1 MALFGE
7 LDLENL
13 LTCGKRDYVMM
24 RENKTNLHSKD
35 SVRGSKRIN
44 SASISETNR

>member
-7 LDLENL
+7 FALEKL

-24 RENKTNLHSKD
+24 GENKTNLHSKD
-35 SVRGSKRIN
+35 SVRESKIMK